1 MWREA
6 EADGGQYR
14 GPPTRGLTSEDEA
27 KLQIFSDLMVFF
39 FLFHFFLFTNVM
51 TQKQS
56 YPKPDISMTAI

>member
-27 KLQIFSDLMVFF
+27 KLQIFSDLTVFF
-39 FLFHFFLFTNVM
+39 FLFHFFSVHKCDDPETV
-51 TQKQS
+51 
-56 YPKPDISMTAI
+56 IS